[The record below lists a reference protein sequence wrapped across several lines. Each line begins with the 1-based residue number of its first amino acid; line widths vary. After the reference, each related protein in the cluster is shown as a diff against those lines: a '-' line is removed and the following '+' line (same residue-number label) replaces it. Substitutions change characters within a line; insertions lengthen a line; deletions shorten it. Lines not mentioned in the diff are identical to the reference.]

1 VKNFEE
7 NDVAGSVIFN
17 FSDAEWKDLIPSM
30 GFRKF
35 VCQALKTKE
44 TTCHQEMRTVFRNK
58 SKQKSSA
65 AVQSKPTVK
74 DMPSKL
80 PITSYFSPLK
90 PTSVINDDADISEVT
105 GNLTTEISAAVPL
118 LSDPMFSASNVEK
131 FIAQVGKNQDG
142 KSTLLLLRACLELCV
157 LLHPASSQQW
167 YWRILTV
174 LRPRSCWRGGVAKL
188 GPSLRQKT
196 QLLF

>member
-7 NDVAGSVIFN
+7 NHVAGSIILN

-44 TTCHQEMRTVFRNK
+44 TTCHQEMLTVFWNT

-80 PITSYFSPLK
+80 LITSFFATPFQTHLFQ
-90 PTSVINDDADISEVT
+90 IHQR
-105 GNLTTEISAAVPL
+105 TEISAGA
-118 LSDPMFSASNVEK
+118 
-131 FIAQVGKNQDG
+131 
-142 KSTLLLLRACLELCV
+142 
-157 LLHPASSQQW
+157 
-167 YWRILTV
+167 RI
-174 LRPRSCWRGGVAKL
+174 
-188 GPSLRQKT
+188 
-196 QLLF
+196 